1 MRTNQI
7 GGALAALAAGSMMLT
22 SSGPAFGAE
31 KFPSRPIE
39 VVIHAKYG
47 GGSDTTARMM
57 IVGARRILGVPMRVV
72 IKRGGSGARAQA
84 YVKSKP
90 RDGYTVLALTP
101 THLYTMARGRSQ
113 LKIDD
118 LIGLARAISDPT
130 FIVVSAKS
138 PYKSL
143 EGLIA
148 AGRKKALTWSIAN
161 IGGTEHIGLARLAE
175 LSGAKY
181 RAVPFGGGAAMVR
194 EVMSGATDASLPN
207 VSEAL
212 TQIRDGRL
220 RALALL
226 SDKRLKDFPN
236 VPTARERGYD
246 VSLFTVRGYAVLK
259 GTPPDRVKILSEALV
274 KGMHS
279 ARFAKFLKQYGL
291 TVDDNV
297 AGQKVWTAQLKR
309 EYREAAAALKKL
321 GLVR

>member
-1 MRTNQI
+1 MSTKQI
-7 GGALAALAAGSMMLT
+7 CSAVFALAAGSMTLAA
-22 SSGPAFGAE
+22 SGTTFGAE
-31 KFPSRPIE
+31 KFPSKPIE

-57 IVGARRILGVPMRVV
+57 MVGTQRILGVPMRVV
-72 IKRGGSGARAQA
+72 IKRGGSGAKAQA
-84 YVKSKP
+84 YVNSKP
-90 RDGYTVLALTP
+90 RDGHTVLALTP

-118 LIGLARAISDPT
+118 LIGIARAISDPT

-138 PYKSL
+138 PFRSL
-143 EGLIA
+143 EDLVA

-175 LSGAKY
+175 LSGVKY

-194 EVMSGATDASLPN
+194 EVMSGAIDASLPN

-212 TQIRDGRL
+212 TQIGDGRL

-259 GTPPDRVKILSEALV
+259 GTPPERVRILSEAFV

-279 ARFAKFLKQYGL
+279 KRFAAFLGQYGL
-291 TVDDNV
+291 AVDDNV
-297 AGQKVWTAQLKR
+297 AGQKAWTAQLRK

-321 GLVR
+321 GLAK